1 MQIKTK
7 KQGVLGMAGGRQAR
21 HALRADADAGS
32 GLFGSAY
39 PELGRDLLTREHLFF
54 WGTKESG
61 SKLPAQSPVSK
72 EEYKPDRAPDSTLNW
87 EHHPR
92 FPLTPQSSRSPDHS
106 IPAGSSR
113 ETTLGSLQLLPA
125 P

>member
-7 KQGVLGMAGGRQAR
+7 KQGVLGMAGGRQAS

-39 PELGRDLLTREHLFF
+39 PELGRDLLTRGHLFF

-72 EEYKPDRAPDSTLNW
+72 EESKPDRVPDSTLNW

-92 FPLTPQSSRSPDHS
+92 RPGLLNLPQS
-106 IPAGSSR
+106 
-113 ETTLGSLQLLPA
+113 
-125 P
+125 